1 VTDTSPP
8 PAHPAGTIT
17 GGRRVAIGC
26 FTTALG
32 VVSGGMI
39 AVLVSMM
46 VAFLTRAPKCPD
58 IPTCDWYVYWGI
70 GAAIGGLSLPAI
82 VIWTISRPRKAD

>member
-1 VTDTSPP
+1 MSDPSPP
-8 PAHPAGTIT
+8 APAGTIT

-26 FTTALG
+26 FTAILG
-32 VVSGGMI
+32 AMSGGMI

-58 IPTCDWYVYWGI
+58 IPTCDWYVYWGV
-70 GAAIGGLSLPAI
+70 GAALGGLSLPLI
-82 VIWTISRPRKAD
+82 VLWTISRPKKAE